1 MRILSISQFKIQDIR
16 SFIKIFNGVR
26 SILEIT
32 PKSSQWEHLPN
43 HVWDSS
49 QFPPL
54 GPTSPPESRD
64 LRPQHRS
71 PLHFDLFVMWPLALS
86 EVLFSWPLATSPGSS
101 PFLPFLSSS
110 STSLSTSPSLPQ
122 PTPVWPSWQ
131 LVVGHVSAYISFSG
145 TPLLIP
151 RSRWGLP
158 HLRFQAILLLP
169 LVLHGNAHLT
179 FLNLLFRITK
189 KFPGK
194 L

>member
-16 SFIKIFNGVR
+16 SFIKICNGVR

-43 HVWDSS
+43 QVWDSS
-49 QFPPL
+49 QSPPL
-54 GPTSPPESRD
+54 GPTSPPDSRD

-71 PLHFDLFVMWPLALS
+71 PLHFDLFVTWSLALL
-86 EVLFSWPLATSPGSS
+86 EVLFSWPLATSPWSS

-110 STSLSTSPSLPQ
+110 STTLSTAPSLPQ
-122 PTPVWPSWQ
+122 RTPVWPGWQ
-131 LVVGHVSAYISFSG
+131 LLVGHASAYGSFSG
-145 TPLLIP
+145 PPFLIA
-151 RSRWGLP
+151 RARWGLP
-158 HLRFQAILLLP
+158 HLCFQAILLLP

-179 FLNLLFRITK
+179 FLNLLFGITK